1 MPPAAF
7 LRPSRAEQEA
17 IKTKKE
23 EAERQK
29 KAAAKVKAAERKR
42 KRDEDAARV
51 KELAANIVRDRPPPE
66 EPPPWQQQQPGGDD
80 GRCAKKVK
88 AYLDAPPYF
97 GRSARADCARVKEL
111 LGTQRVWDKERK
123 LWATRLVDQ
132 LEGLVR
138 SGKWAPFGIEPEW
151 YPHLVLAANERAA
164 EERARAEAVANVKW
178 ENSNNAIKAAQE
190 AAGGTGHLN
199 GAERAALSK
208 KRAVNELMV
217 DPTPEEV
224 RACAEL
230 GFTEAAIVASRHWY
244 DMGLGEAR
252 AGMSDEGRL
261 LRRVAHVESDR
272 AFDFERT
279 PEVYWDPARLR
290 PHLDAAV
297 AELVA
302 ACNRRA
308 A

>member
-7 LRPSRAEQEA
+7 LRPSSEEKAA
-17 IKTKKE
+17 IKTKQE
-23 EAERQK
+23 EVERQK
-29 KAAAKVKAAERKR
+29 KAVAKVKAAERKR
-42 KRDEDAARV
+42 KRAEDAARV
-51 KELAANIVRDRPPPE
+51 KELAANIVRDRAPPPE
-66 EPPPWQQQQPGGDD
+66 EEQEAPRQCAVDD
-80 GRCAKKVK
+80 RCVKKVK

-97 GRSARADCARVKEL
+97 GRSARSDCDRVKEL
-111 LGTQRVWDKERK
+111 LGANRVWDKERK
-123 LWATRLVDQ
+123 MWAAKLVGN

-151 YPHLVLAANERAA
+151 YPHLVLVANERAA

-178 ENSNNAIKAAQE
+178 ENSNSEIKAAQE

-199 GAERAALSK
+199 VEERAALSRT
-208 KRAVNELMV
+208 RAVNELMV
-217 DPTPEEV
+217 DPTPEEI

-230 GFTEAAIVASRHWY
+230 GFTDAAIVASRHWY

-261 LRRVAHVESDR
+261 LRRVAHVTSDR

-279 PEVYWDPARLR
+279 PEVYWDPARLK